1 MRKKV
6 PYRVCQCM
14 PNGTVTQMEAR
25 LLKELVNREIHPIRC
40 ASSCG
45 RKAQKGLMLG
55 DLCAET
61 RHLMWALKIW
71 KFTLAE
77 IHSKDYDDWIEVR
90 FNTER
95 VQLKDV
101 ISDGVCELIGKRI
114 DKVERDLH
122 LSDAQGRDSWEY
134 WAGDGWYDALFYE
147 KYDFD
152 WEQARDY
159 YIKVRDQARESQHVE
174 LCFREAQGELP
185 PQAQDFFNYWNE
197 SSPTV
202 QEDINFKVDDWD

>member
-1 MRKKV
+1 
-6 PYRVCQCM
+6 M

-90 FNTER
+90 FNTDR

-101 ISDGVCELIGKRI
+101 IPRYMVHEKFEWSFEWLPNSRI
-114 DKVERDLH
+114 SCISMGNRSL
-122 LSDAQGRDSWEY
+122 
-134 WAGDGWYDALFYE
+134 
-147 KYDFD
+147 
-152 WEQARDY
+152 
-159 YIKVRDQARESQHVE
+159 
-174 LCFREAQGELP
+174 
-185 PQAQDFFNYWNE
+185 
-197 SSPTV
+197 
-202 QEDINFKVDDWD
+202 

>member
-1 MRKKV
+1 
-6 PYRVCQCM
+6 M

-90 FNTER
+90 FKVQYGARATE
-95 VQLKDV
+95 
-101 ISDGVCELIGKRI
+101 GC
-114 DKVERDLH
+114 
-122 LSDAQGRDSWEY
+122 
-134 WAGDGWYDALFYE
+134 
-147 KYDFD
+147 DFRRCLRAD
-152 WEQARDY
+152 RQTD
-159 YIKVRDQARESQHVE
+159 
-174 LCFREAQGELP
+174 
-185 PQAQDFFNYWNE
+185 
-197 SSPTV
+197 
-202 QEDINFKVDDWD
+202 

>member
-1 MRKKV
+1 
-6 PYRVCQCM
+6 M

-71 KFTLAE
+71 KFTLHQ
-77 IHSKDYDDWIEVR
+77 IHAKDYDDWIDVW

-95 VQLKDV
+95 VRLKDV
-101 ISDGVCELIGKRI
+101 ISDGICEIIGRRI
-114 DKVERDLH
+114 DEVERSLK
-122 LSDAQGRDSWEY
+122 LSDAQGRDSWAY
-134 WAGDGWYDALFYE
+134 WAGDGWYDGLFYE
-147 KYDFD
+147 KYDSD
-152 WEQARDY
+152 WDSMRDY
-159 YIKVRDQARESQHVE
+159 FVALRDEAVERQHVE
-174 LCFREAQGELP
+174 RFFHEVQGDQP
-185 PQAQDFFNYWNE
+185 PQAQDFFNYW
-197 SSPTV
+197 SDYDPTA
-202 QEDINFKVDDWD
+202 QEDYYFQVDDWDEN